1 MKELTKEQ
9 AKQIILALM
18 GYKPWQHLRN
28 EEEYLVEVTIHDII
42 SVTQANQFGFYVNYA
57 LKDYFKQATPLAD
70 SNYQLYIGYWE
81 ANTQTNP
88 AILSL
93 TEQPEGVKPEG
104 QTFSNV
110 SVVADYLRDIN
121 IW

>member
-9 AKQIILALM
+9 AEQIVLALM

-28 EEEYLVEVTIHDII
+28 EEEYQVEVTIRDII

-57 LKDYFKQATPLAD
+57 LRDYFKKATPPTE
-70 SNYQLYIGYWE
+70 SNYQLYIGYRE
-81 ANTQTNP
+81 VNTQTNP

-93 TEQPEGVKPEG
+93 TEQKGDATSEL

-121 IW
+121 VW

>member
-1 MKELTKEQ
+1 MKELTNEQ
-9 AKQIILALM
+9 AERIILALM

-28 EEEYLVEVTIHDII
+28 EEEYVIELTIVDVL
-42 SVTQANQFGFYVNYA
+42 SVTQANQFGFYVNYT
-57 LKDYFKQATPLAD
+57 LKDYFKRAVPPAE
-70 SNYQLYIGYWE
+70 SVYQLYIGYRE
-81 ANTQTNP
+81 VNTQTNP

-93 TEQPEGVKPEG
+93 AEQKGDEKQEP

-110 SVVADYLRDIN
+110 SFVADYLREIH